1 MHVDHVDCNG
11 GVPAFEAM
19 GKKAMPDDR
28 NDLLIRLKCEIKRGV
43 G

>member
-1 MHVDHVDCNG
+1 MHVDRVDCNG

-28 NDLLIRLKCEIKRGV
+28 NYLFVRLNCEIERGV